1 MEGRTDVAALLDR
14 LVAEA
19 IPNEHGVGAWQSLIR
34 AHATLMRLLAMDL
47 VDEIGLTLGD
57 FDVLAQLGQAGGE
70 MRMSELAAQA
80 YSSRSGMTRRI
91 DRLGDEGLVT
101 RANSE
106 ADGRG
111 VVVALT
117 EAGVRRLAEAAP
129 IHLRQVNE
137 LFVARLSDAELSTL
151 ASALD
156 KVAVDC
162 TFG

>member
-1 MEGRTDVAALLDR
+1 
-14 LVAEA
+14 
-19 IPNEHGVGAWQSLIR
+19 
-34 AHATLMRLLAMDL
+34 MR
-47 VDEIGLTLGD
+47 V
-57 FDVLAQLGQAGGE
+57 
-70 MRMSELAAQA
+70 SKLAAQA

-91 DRLGDEGLVT
+91 DRLIDEGLVT
-101 RANSE
+101 RANSD

-117 EAGVRRLAEAAP
+117 EAGVTRLVEAAP

-137 LFVARLSDAELSTL
+137 LFVAKLSDAELSTV

-156 KVAVDC
+156 RVAVDC